1 MSRPTGRRFTP
12 LPGRSLLVAALV
24 ALIASLGTSGSA
36 VLAHAEVVEITPA
49 NNAVVPDAP
58 AAVTVRFT
66 EPVSLSGGS
75 TQVFDDTG
83 EVIATDGSVSDST
96 VTIPLPS
103 ELADG
108 TYVVAWRVISAD
120 SHPISGSS
128 VFSVGA
134 PSTTSP
140 IDIDAGPEIPAVAS
154 GWRVA
159 AMAASYAGVLA
170 ALGGWWFA
178 RRWYAMAHRRGVADP
193 DAETDGDV
201 IDALAGLDRWRVI
214 AGVTGIV
221 ALLLALPV
229 RLVTVGGGWDA
240 LSDGDFVSDTLTGPI
255 GAATLVTILGVLGLL
270 LVRPSHVNKETIAL
284 GLLASLAALGGFAIE
299 GHTRTKDPTWL
310 MIVSDIVHTGAG
322 AVWFGGVVVLA
333 VMLRRATGAWRARAV
348 LDVSTS
354 ALAAVVVVSVAGV
367 VMSVI
372 VLPTFNALADTGYG
386 LALMVKVAL
395 VIVLVA
401 MGAKNRLVLVPAI
414 EESEESG
421 DSTAADL
428 AVRRLRRMVTGE
440 LVVFAALLV
449 ATATLVGRSPV
460 VAGDATGTTS
470 EEHENTGIL
479 QPVTVP
485 LSTGVG
491 SVTITLDPGQVGSN
505 MLMLTL
511 VDNDGAPLT
520 LVEPPTVELR
530 EEVRGIGPLALSPDD
545 IGNSTY
551 HALTDIPFEGTWQ
564 VSVRARTST
573 FDSGLATTE
582 FVVGG

>member
-1 MSRPTGRRFTP
+1 M
-12 LPGRSLLVAALV
+12 
-24 ALIASLGTSGSA
+24 
-36 VLAHAEVVEITPA
+36 
-49 NNAVVPDAP
+49 
-58 AAVTVRFT
+58 
-66 EPVSLSGGS
+66 
-75 TQVFDDTG
+75 
-83 EVIATDGSVSDST
+83 
-96 VTIPLPS
+96 
-103 ELADG
+103 
-108 TYVVAWRVISAD
+108 
-120 SHPISGSS
+120 
-128 VFSVGA
+128 
-134 PSTTSP
+134 
-140 IDIDAGPEIPAVAS
+140 AS
-154 GWRVA
+154 GWRVI

-178 RRWYAMAHRRGVADP
+178 RRWYARAQSASDGNGAD
-193 DAETDGDV
+193 V
-201 IDALAGLDRWRVI
+201 RDALASLDRWRVI
-214 AGVTGIV
+214 AGITGIV
-221 ALLLALPV
+221 ALVLALPV

-240 LSDGDFVSDTLTGPI
+240 LSDSEFVSDTLTGPI
-255 GAATLVTILGVLGLL
+255 GVATLVTIVGVLGLL
-270 LVRPSHVNKETIAL
+270 LVRPSHANKETIAL

-354 ALAAVVVVSVAGV
+354 ALAAVVVVSIAGV

-386 LALMVKVAL
+386 LALLVKVAL

-421 DSTAADL
+421 DPAAADQ
-428 AVRRLRRMVTGE
+428 AVRRLRRMVTVE
-440 LVVFAALLV
+440 LVVFTALLI

-460 VAGDATGTTS
+460 VAGDGSGDASS
-470 EEHENTGIL
+470 EEHENTGVVE
-479 QPVTVP
+479 PVTVTVP

-491 SVTITLDPGQVGSN
+491 SVTITLDPAQVGSN

-511 VDNDGAPLT
+511 VDNDGAPLP
-520 LVEPPTVELR
+520 LVEPPTIELR
-530 EEVRGIGPLALSPDD
+530 EEVRGIGPLPLVPDD
-545 IGNSTY
+545 IGNSTF
-551 HALTDIPFEGTWQ
+551 HALTDIPFEGTWK